1 MNVTHPGAAGNK
13 LTAALAVLALALMAA
28 NDQADAAPYSREYGY
43 GFKRSGIETES
54 LDTCMDNM
62 GMERQLRSGGDLN
75 MYLAGLAR
83 CIASKGRPRFGKRSM
98 QQEPIY
104 RRGVGGT
111 ESQSHSSQVDLT
123 EEATDLSDLMDE
135 TLRLLMRGKKLAWLQ
150 QARDVLAARAQDNHM

>member
-1 MNVTHPGAAGNK
+1 
-13 LTAALAVLALALMAA
+13 
-28 NDQADAAPYSREYGY
+28 
-43 GFKRSGIETES
+43 
-54 LDTCMDNM
+54 
-62 GMERQLRSGGDLN
+62 
-75 MYLAGLAR
+75 
-83 CIASKGRPRFGKRSM
+83 M

-150 QARDVLAARAQDNHM
+150 QARDVLAARAQDNHMWAKTHRPDSVIFIVSNP

>member
-1 MNVTHPGAAGNK
+1 MNVSHPGAAGNK

-43 GFKRSGIETES
+43 GFSACKRGRLRDPIFFTTYFSSTERSGIETES

-83 CIASKGRPRFGKRSM
+83 CIASKGRPR
-98 QQEPIY
+98 
-104 RRGVGGT
+104 
-111 ESQSHSSQVDLT
+111 QV
-123 EEATDLSDLMDE
+123 
-135 TLRLLMRGKKLAWLQ
+135 
-150 QARDVLAARAQDNHM
+150 RDVKNLVKGRA